1 MNIIQKKDFDQL
13 DNTRKKARYPKLKGP
28 IKKEVD
34 DDFDK
39 ELNDIY
45 KKLLFIKTKLENEDL
60 DLTSRKLGREK
71 SNFMKEY
78 REFLDKNDFLYG
90 SDKDLKDD
98 QKEKKEKIKTT
109 VELYNLDKDF
119 SDDSRLLGIRLDQ
132 FSESTSLFRRS
143 TTRSD
148 RTVLYIRNI
157 INILNKSLYEFM
169 PWGTY
174 ADKVYSIGFKYSG
187 KGSSVEETGLS
198 GNDSEVVAMLVSKKV
213 DYRKTLLGMIIEG
226 RGDEI
231 IDPDFDKKMVD
242 QLSAIGS
249 QISLGEEGER
259 TTMETL
265 KQTINTDKDDIIT
278 NLDASLNGDEIRNVI
293 KDYMR
298 DNIVSYLNMSNKL
311 QDEIRKMVNE
321 KLQPLIK
328 EEVDEMIIPSSL
340 PSDDIGELN
349 NLAQRVTDYKG
360 QLVNQVVHL
369 MGDIKITTILEK
381 YSRDN
386 NINAMPVSVV
396 LTDIATDQVVQALQD
411 DIDNRE
417 VNRGMMDLM
426 LIIVLKNKSD
436 TVKIINVATD
446 KEYTFSGG
454 YAYRGDGTLDTTNR
468 KPDKLEVINIR
479 NIDDGKYNIEIST
492 QDNKYTVYYSVE
504 LKP

>member
-13 DNTRKKARYPKLKGP
+13 DNTRKKARYPKLKGD

-71 SNFMKEY
+71 SNFMKAY

-198 GNDSEVVAMLVSKKV
+198 GNDSEVLAMIASKKV
-213 DYRKTLLGMIIEG
+213 ELRKNLLGMLIEG
-226 RGDEI
+226 RRDEI
-231 IDPDFDKKMVD
+231 IEDFDISTE
-242 QLSAIGS
+242 QLRAIGS
-249 QISLGEEGER
+249 EISLGAEGER
-259 TTMETL
+259 TTIETL
-265 KQTINTDKDDIIT
+265 KQTINTEKDDIVT
-278 NLDASLNGDEIRNVI
+278 NLNASLNGDDIRTVI
-293 KDYMR
+293 EQYMR
-298 DNIVSYLNMSNKL
+298 DNIVSYSNMSKKL

-321 KLQPLIK
+321 KLQQLIK
-328 EEVDEMIIPSSL
+328 EEVDEMIIPS
-340 PSDDIGELN
+340 DGTVELN
-349 NLAQRVTDYKG
+349 TLAQTVTDYKN
-360 QLVNQVVHL
+360 QLVNQVLRL

-386 NINAMPVSVV
+386 NINAVPVRVM
-396 LTDIATDQVVQALQD
+396 LMNIATDQVVQELQD

-417 VNRGMMDLM
+417 VNRGLMDLM

-446 KEYTFSGG
+446 KEYTFSAG
-454 YAYRGDGTLDTTNR
+454 YAYRGDGTLDKNNNNPR
-468 KPDKLEVINIR
+468 DKEIDIR
-479 NIDDGKYNIEIST
+479 NINDGKYNIEIST